1 MEAAILDFTH
11 YAIRRLLL
19 SFPRSTLVKF
29 WTINFFG
36 DKKRNKKLLMSLII
50 NQPTKDIEHIKSTFS
65 WPDWYLKGHF
75 RHFYMKKIPWK
86 LLLQKS
92 YYTNFQSPP
101 YCYQFA
107 AIILCPSSWYQD
119 QDWLMD
125 YIRAES
131 RNDKRFLQYKFSNS
145 TLLQTKQITFI

>member
-1 MEAAILDFTH
+1 
-11 YAIRRLLL
+11 
-19 SFPRSTLVKF
+19 
-29 WTINFFG
+29 
-36 DKKRNKKLLMSLII
+36 MSLIT

-65 WPDWYLKGHF
+65 WPGWYLKGHF

-92 YYTNFQSPP
+92 YHTNFQSPP

-125 YIRAES
+125 YTRAES

-145 TLLQTKQITFI
+145 TLLQTKQITFISSKSMLSITHDSIGAIATFVPKIVCIECALCCGY